1 MYLFALFV
9 NFYLDCI
16 SFRYYH
22 AFMSDTSDSTIREQA
37 AHLQDGAK
45 EKPITIR
52 LKLKDG
58 DYRRLCEVAR
68 KQGCR
73 TEELVERGVRR
84 LLET

>member
-9 NFYLDCI
+9 NFYLDYI

-22 AFMSDTSDSTIREQA
+22 AFMSDTPDSSIREQA
-37 AHLQDGAK
+37 AHSQGGAK

-73 TEELVERGVRR
+73 TEELVERGVRK